1 MRFFRI
7 LAYLPLFLFP
17 ENSYAAQ
24 PQVDV
29 EELRPG
35 LVARYADGAQT
46 VVTQLDPIPA
56 LSLKENEAPHPRMR
70 ADGGETG
77 WQGYINLLRA
87 GDYRFG
93 ATLRGTV
100 RVLIGGKVVFAAKAT
115 EPTPERKE
123 GMVVRLEA
131 GAQAI
136 LVEFTRPPGVARL
149 ELYWKAPHISEE
161 PLSRDVL
168 FHLPAKASLTR
179 ERQIERGRFL
189 VEEYNCAGCHL
200 PAESDR
206 LARGLHKRL
215 GPDLSQVGKRA
226 RPGWLYQYLRSP
238 QDLSPASDMPHFF
251 DTEEVECY
259 AVTRYLESLG
269 GPLRDVQIPGAI
281 GQVELGKR
289 LFHSVGCSVC
299 HPEGTAEKTTGREG
313 TGVYSLHGEDG
324 ASARH
329 PFPDLHAK
337 TSLAALTDFLSDPLA
352 VRPGG
357 RMPNMVLSKKEA
369 NALARYLGQQRPDT
383 KALLVPSEPA
393 AADREKALVRY
404 LNIWEIQALPAGS
417 QWVELGRRV
426 VGARNC
432 VACHAIA
439 PGGRPLSGTAANASF
454 DAIKEVQRTSKG
466 CLAANNVARGNAPR
480 FALSVRQR
488 EEIAVFL
495 HEGARGAGSPAPSY
509 HARVTLQRFNCLACH
524 QRDGEGGLSPAL
536 IEDLRKY
543 EKAENSETLT
553 PPSLNEVGHKL
564 QTPWFRKVLSE
575 AGRARPWMSLRMPQF
590 GAANVGQLPEG
601 IAALEGTT
609 PQDASDRA
617 VAPKA
622 TVFEQGRHLVGKG
635 AFGCISCHDIAGVV
649 TGGTRGPDLATT
661 NQRVRYPWFR
671 RWLESAQR
679 MHPGTKM
686 PTVFPE
692 GRSLMEKVLG
702 GNANAQSEAMWAYLG
717 IGPTLPLPDG
727 LEVKSEGTILAALN
741 RPVLLR
747 TFLHDAGTRA
757 VAVGYPGG
765 ISAVFDSTQCRLAY
779 AWSGGFLDV
788 GPVWNNRGGAPAKVL
803 GTRFWT
809 SPPGFPWS
817 VARDWPRF
825 DEQSKDPAFGI
836 PLPEG
841 QVYQGSPKLF
851 CDGYLLDK
859 EGLPTFLYRVAAGKD
874 VVRIGERPEPIRGP
888 LANGI
893 SRQFA
898 LEIPAKEAVWFFA
911 GTGAQN
917 PEFLDAK
924 GVRRVSPDIVK
935 TKNSEYLQTSADR
948 VVVLPQADGT
958 KTLLQLGKE
967 EKDLFW
973 HSRQESGGR
982 WSVYLVMPASAD
994 AQRRR
999 IEVRVLVPHQ
1009 NEMEVLRE
1017 LLSRK
1022 G

>member
-1 MRFFRI
+1 MRFSRTFAS
-7 LAYLPLFLFP
+7 LLFFLFP
-17 ENSYAAQ
+17 DNSHATQA
-24 PQVDV
+24 QVDV

-35 LVARYADGAQT
+35 LVARYGDSAQT

-56 LSLKENEAPHPRMR
+56 MFLKGNEAPHPRLR
-70 ADGGETG
+70 ADGGKSS

-93 ATLRGTV
+93 ATLRGSV
-100 RVLIGGKVVFAAKAT
+100 RVLLGGKVVFAAEAT
-115 EPTPERKE
+115 EPTPERRE

-131 GAQAI
+131 GAHAI

-161 PLSRDVL
+161 PLTRDVL

-179 ERQIERGRFL
+179 ERQMERGRFL
-189 VEEYNCAGCHL
+189 VEEHNCAGCHL
-200 PAESDR
+200 PAENDR

-215 GPDLSQVGKRA
+215 GPDLSQVGKRV
-226 RPGWLYQYLRSP
+226 RIGWLYPYLRSP
-238 QDLSPASDMPHFF
+238 QDLSSASAMPHFF
-251 DTEEVECY
+251 DTEVVECY

-269 GPLRDVQIPGAI
+269 GPVRDVQIPGAI
-281 GQVELGKR
+281 GQVELGTR

-299 HPEGTAEKTTGREG
+299 HPQGTAEKNGKREG
-313 TGVYSLHGEDG
+313 TGLYSLHGEAG
-324 ASARH
+324 ATATH
-329 PFPDLHAK
+329 PLPDLHAK
-337 TSLAALTDFLSDPLA
+337 TSLAALSEFLSDPLT

-357 RMPNMVLSKKEA
+357 RMPNMLLSKKEA
-369 NALARYLGQQRPDT
+369 NALARYLGQERPEA
-383 KALLVPSEPA
+383 KALPVPPEPA
-393 AADREKALVRY
+393 ATDREKALLRY
-404 LNIWEIQALPAGS
+404 MTAREIQALPEGS
-417 QWVELGRRV
+417 KWVELGRSV

-432 VACHAIA
+432 VACHTIA

-454 DAIKEVQRTSKG
+454 DAIKEPQRSNMG
-466 CLAANNVARGNAPR
+466 CLTLKNAEHGKAPR
-480 FALSVRQR
+480 FALSARQR

-495 HEGARGAGSPAPSY
+495 QEGARGAGSPAPAY

-524 QRDGEGGLSPAL
+524 QRDGEGGLTPAL

-543 EKAENSETLT
+543 EKAENAESLT

-564 QTPWFRKVLSE
+564 LTPWFRRVLTE
-575 AGRARPWMSLRMPQF
+575 AGRARPWMALRMPQF
-590 GAANVGQLPEG
+590 GAANVGHLPEG
-601 IAALEGTT
+601 IPALEGTT

-617 VAPKA
+617 VAPRA

-649 TGGTRGPDLATT
+649 SGGTRGPDLATT

-692 GRSLMEKVLG
+692 GRTLMEKVLG
-702 GNANAQSEAMWAYLG
+702 GNADAQSEAMWAYLA

-727 LEVKSEGTILAALN
+727 LEIKSQGTILAALN

-765 ISAVFDSTQCRLAY
+765 MSAVFDSTQCRLAY

-803 GTRFWT
+803 GTRFWS

-817 VARDWPRF
+817 VGPDGPRF

-836 PLPEG
+836 PLSEG

-874 VVRIGERPEPIRGP
+874 VVRIGERPEPIRRP

-893 SRQFA
+893 IRRFA
-898 LEIPAKEAVWFFA
+898 LEIPAKETLWFLA
-911 GTGAQN
+911 GESERAPG
-917 PEFLDAK
+917 FLDASGK
-924 GVRRVSPDIVK
+924 PIDAPRPRADGILKASGVHIVQL
-935 TKNSEYLQTSADR
+935 SQAGGS
-948 VVVLPQADGT
+948 VVL
-958 KTLLQLGKE
+958 LLVGKGKE
-967 EKDLFW
+967 RLEWCAKQGKSGSWAVLF
-973 HSRQESGGR
+973 
-982 WSVYLVMPASAD
+982 SVPAEANV
-994 AQRRR
+994 QRRR
-999 IEVRVLVPHQ
+999 IELRVLVPHR
-1009 NEMEVLRE
+1009 NDPDTLRE
-1017 LLSRK
+1017 LLDWQE
-1022 G
+1022 